1 MAHDAYS
8 GGGEED
14 LGDHGSLRPFGNEFN
29 SFDPRLESAR
39 FDSSRMESSRFDSSF
54 RASEDFNAD
63 HFHDDEGSKDA
74 FDDFKGASNNGFEHH
89 PPPIYE
95 DSYDDEQATGN
106 PAMYSQSLGSE
117 SPSDFAQRSEYSVPD
132 YSPPVHLNGGA
143 TFNTKELDEDFFA
156 QGSPIDDANGAV
168 LPPPEEME
176 PEEGHILREWKRQNA
191 LHLEEKERIERERL
205 QQIIDDADDYKDEL
219 IAKRKMN
226 REANIKKNRDQE
238 KVYLANQEN
247 FHKNADKAYW
257 KAVAELLPKELPP
270 SLEPKGR
277 KDKKEKKSTFV
288 ANKGPKP
295 GKPTDLGRMR
305 QVLLKLKHNP
315 PAHMI
320 PPPSPP
326 PKPAAEATKE
336 AAKGENPA
344 AEAAGVPPIANE
356 PAAAPEA
363 TPQSTPATA

>member
-1 MAHDAYS
+1 V
-8 GGGEED
+8 
-14 LGDHGSLRPFGNEFN
+14 
-29 SFDPRLESAR
+29 
-39 FDSSRMESSRFDSSF
+39 
-54 RASEDFNAD
+54 
-63 HFHDDEGSKDA
+63 
-74 FDDFKGASNNGFEHH
+74 
-89 PPPIYE
+89 
-95 DSYDDEQATGN
+95 Q
-106 PAMYSQSLGSE
+106 
-117 SPSDFAQRSEYSVPD
+117 
-132 YSPPVHLNGGA
+132 
-143 TFNTKELDEDFFA
+143 
-156 QGSPIDDANGAV
+156 
-168 LPPPEEME
+168 
-176 PEEGHILREWKRQNA
+176 
-191 LHLEEKERIERERL
+191 
-205 QQIIDDADDYKDEL
+205 
-219 IAKRKMN
+219 
-226 REANIKKNRDQE
+226 
-238 KVYLANQEN
+238 VYLANQEN

-295 GKPTDLGRMR
+295 GKLTDLGRMR

-356 PAAAPEA
+356 PASAPEA

>member
-1 MAHDAYS
+1 M
-8 GGGEED
+8 
-14 LGDHGSLRPFGNEFN
+14 
-29 SFDPRLESAR
+29 
-39 FDSSRMESSRFDSSF
+39 
-54 RASEDFNAD
+54 
-63 HFHDDEGSKDA
+63 
-74 FDDFKGASNNGFEHH
+74 
-89 PPPIYE
+89 
-95 DSYDDEQATGN
+95 Q
-106 PAMYSQSLGSE
+106 
-117 SPSDFAQRSEYSVPD
+117 
-132 YSPPVHLNGGA
+132 
-143 TFNTKELDEDFFA
+143 
-156 QGSPIDDANGAV
+156 
-168 LPPPEEME
+168 
-176 PEEGHILREWKRQNA
+176 
-191 LHLEEKERIERERL
+191 
-205 QQIIDDADDYKDEL
+205 
-219 IAKRKMN
+219 
-226 REANIKKNRDQE
+226 
-238 KVYLANQEN
+238 VYLANQEN

-356 PAAAPEA
+356 PASAPEA

>member
-1 MAHDAYS
+1 MDHDAYS
-8 GGGEED
+8 GGGED
-14 LGDHGSLRPFGNEFN
+14 LGDGSLRPFGNEFN

-39 FDSSRMESSRFDSSF
+39 FDSSH
-54 RASEDFNAD
+54 N
-63 HFHDDEGSKDA
+63 
-74 FDDFKGASNNGFEHH
+74 
-89 PPPIYE
+89 
-95 DSYDDEQATGN
+95 SYDEPTSQAF
-106 PAMYSQSLGSE
+106 GSE
-117 SPSDFAQRSEYSVPD
+117 SPSDFAQRSSEYSGPD
-132 YSPPVHLNGGA
+132 FSTPVHLNGGG
-143 TFNTKELDEDFFA
+143 FNTKELDEDIFA
-156 QGSPIDDANGAV
+156 QESPEDASGAV

-176 PEEGHILREWKRQNA
+176 PEEGHILREWKRKNA

-205 QQIIDDADDYKDEL
+205 QQIIDDADDFKDEL

-277 KDKKEKKSTFV
+277 KDKEKREKKSTFV

-320 PPPSPP
+320 PPPPPP
-326 PKPAAEATKE
+326 PKPESE
-336 AAKGENPA
+336 AAKDVTKGEKP
-344 AEAAGVPPIANE
+344 AEAAGGVPPDNE

-363 TPQSTPATA
+363 TPESAPVTA